1 MAEPVIRHLPEIGV
15 TMISRWV
22 FNCYVIHD
30 GGDGRPFVV
39 DLGLPSQVPLVR
51 AALRHHDAD
60 LADLGAAVAT
70 HGHVDHVGGL
80 PRLQQES
87 ATAVLLPRTIRDL
100 VDGTVPLRSPGPKQ
114 IAQILPVL
122 ADQPTDLAAL
132 RELQPLQG
140 EIGYDGR
147 AAHFAFEPAAWL
159 GDGDRLPGLA
169 DWEVIHAPGHTD
181 DATCLYHAPTRTLLS
196 GDTVLSVGEQAWF
209 NPEYVDARRSAA
221 TETRLRDLPVEHL
234 LPGHGRPVAGSDV
247 MGEALSF
254 AERPAGASKL
264 KALLHVLTDHA
275 GRHQRAT

>member
-51 AALRHHDAD
+51 AALRDHDAD
-60 LADLGAAVAT
+60 LPDLGAAVAT

-87 ATAVLLPRTIRDL
+87 STAVLLPRTIRDL
-100 VDGTVPLRSPGPKQ
+100 VDGTAPLRSPGPTQ
-114 IAQILPVL
+114 IAQILPVP

-147 AAHFAFEPAAWL
+147 AAHFDFEPAAWL
-159 GDGDRLPGLA
+159 GDGDHLPGLT
-169 DWEVIHAPGHTD
+169 DWQVIHAPGHTD

-209 NPEYVDARRSAA
+209 NPEYVDGPASAA
-221 TETRLRDLPVEHL
+221 TEDRFRSLRVDVL
-234 LPGHGRPVAGSDV
+234 LPGHGRPLVGTD
-247 MGEALSF
+247 LL
-254 AERPAGASKL
+254 AS
-264 KALLHVLTDHA
+264 ASGHDD
-275 GRHQRAT
+275 RAPRRRR